1 MSIKSLLICLPFIA
15 ITANA
20 QVNTD
25 DLQFII
31 KASRIDIHLQYP
43 DYVKEFYKSNE
54 FQFVW
59 LNNQNNIQT
68 LLQLL
73 QTAPDLGL
81 NIDDYQFDFIQSF
94 RDNHYIPPVRQDS
107 LISEL
112 RLTDAALHFFRDI
125 TYGNHKPTFGY
136 NGLSHYPDC
145 FDIPAL
151 MARVIKENRLSGF
164 VNDLEP
170 DMAGYHTLKNWMLIY
185 NQSKRDSLFNEL
197 KITSTRANNSNQPLV
212 NRLYYLGIIDS
223 LNANYPDAFI
233 RSKVRSAQRLFNL
246 MDDGILHKLTIDALN
261 VPLSIRIE
269 ELKGAMN
276 IIRWLRC
283 ASMQS
288 PVFVVN
294 IPSATLLVLHKG
306 KTLLQSNVIVGKKST
321 PTPTLS
327 STITEVILY
336 PYWIVPHKIATREL
350 LPLIQ
355 RNADYLNANNMQVLN
370 KSGKIVDHRTINW
383 NGLSPAYFP
392 YILRQSTGCDNS
404 LGLIKL
410 NFYNPY
416 SVYLHDTP
424 WKVLFN
430 FNRRYFS
437 HGCIR
442 VEKALELA
450 QFLLKENTIAVD
462 TLVEKGCLRNQ
473 APLPVPVIEHTPV
486 FVLYNTAWIDSA
498 GIVQYHED
506 IYRKNNFAQKSF

>member
-1 MSIKSLLICLPFIA
+1 MGNKFDIMSIKSFLICLQFIA

-43 DYVKEFYKSNE
+43 DYVKTFYKSNE
-54 FQFVW
+54 FQYVW
-59 LNNQNNIQT
+59 LNNQNNTQT

-81 NIDDYQFDFIQSF
+81 NKEDYPFDFIQSF
-94 RDNHYIPPVRQDS
+94 RHNHYIPPARQDS

-125 TYGNHKPTFGY
+125 TYGNHKLTLGY
-136 NGLSHYPDC
+136 NGLSYYPDC
-145 FDIPAL
+145 LENAAL
-151 MARVIKENRLSGF
+151 MATAIKENRLSGF

-170 DMAGYHTLKNWMLIY
+170 DVAGYRILKSWMLIY
-185 NQSKRDSLFNEL
+185 NQSNKDSLFKES
-197 KITSTRANNSNQPLV
+197 KITSNRVNNSNQPLV

-223 LNANYPDAFI
+223 LNVNYSDAYI
-233 RSKVRSAQRLFNL
+233 RSKVRSAQHLFNL
-246 MDDGILHKLTIDALN
+246 MDDGILQKLT
-261 VPLSIRIE
+261 IE
-269 ELKGAMN
+269 ELK
-276 IIRWLRC
+276 
-283 ASMQS
+283 
-288 PVFVVN
+288 
-294 IPSATLLVLHKG
+294 
-306 KTLLQSNVIVGKKST
+306 
-321 PTPTLS
+321 
-327 STITEVILY
+327 
-336 PYWIVPHKIATREL
+336 
-350 LPLIQ
+350 
-355 RNADYLNANNMQVLN
+355 
-370 KSGKIVDHRTINW
+370 
-383 NGLSPAYFP
+383 
-392 YILRQSTGCDNS
+392 
-404 LGLIKL
+404 

-450 QFLLKENTIAVD
+450 QFLLKENAIAVD

-473 APLPVPVIEHTPV
+473 APLPVQIIEHTPV

-506 IYRKNNFAQKSF
+506 IYRKNNFIQKSF